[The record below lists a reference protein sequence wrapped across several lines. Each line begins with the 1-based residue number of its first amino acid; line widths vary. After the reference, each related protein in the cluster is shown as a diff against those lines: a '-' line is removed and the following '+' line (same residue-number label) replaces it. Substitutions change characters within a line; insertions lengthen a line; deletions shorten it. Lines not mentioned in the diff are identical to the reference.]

1 MHADLPETWGNQK
14 YAVTARSAARIIGV
28 RTVPIDS
35 CCLKARDARCAFPA
49 RHHFST
55 LLFPARR

>member
-1 MHADLPETWGNQK
+1 MRGNQK
-14 YAVTARSAARIIGV
+14 EPIAGI

-35 CCLKARDARCAFPA
+35 CYLKARDVCCAFPA

-55 LLFPARR
+55 LLFPAC